1 MGNFDFKVGTEP
13 VPVASFPGLYPI
25 YYLTKDGGILCP
37 KCVNDNLTRCATDD
51 GSNEDAQWYVIASD
65 VNWENPELI
74 CDNCDC
80 RIESAYSESDNS

>member
-37 KCVNDNLTRCATDD
+37 KCVNANLGLCADEND
-51 GSNEDAQWYVIASD
+51 PQWYVIASD

-80 RIESAYSESDNS
+80 RIESAYAESDNS